1 MQYDAIISVSPG
13 PISASS
19 KIVEKME
26 EMRFLAFASL
36 AQSSMLNFPSKVQC
50 YAEHVIYAYFSIT
63 VYVSVRQPHN
73 RIAVIAVF

>member
-1 MQYDAIISVSPG
+1 MQYKAIISVSPG
-13 PISASS
+13 TVNASG

-36 AQSSMLNFPSKVQC
+36 AQSSILDFPSEVQC
-50 YAEHVIYAYFSIT
+50 YAEHVIYAYFSIA

-73 RIAVIAVF
+73 HIAVIAVF